1 MEEKAVAGSPSR
13 DSARASRSLTSGKIV
28 PSFLV
33 AIAGRFGAGILF
45 GFLAQEVVMTD
56 SAAVESAARPLPT
69 SSGTETLRNFVGRRW
84 VDSRAREHLDV
95 HNPATGEVIARTPL
109 STAEDLDA
117 AVAAAKGAF
126 PAWRDTPP
134 VIRARAMFRFK
145 NVLEEDFEEL
155 ARIVTTEHGK
165 TLEESRGSVRRGI
178 ECVEAACGTPSL
190 AMGYGLENIAA
201 GIDCQVIRQPIGVCA
216 AIGPFNFPA
225 MVPLWFLP
233 FAVATGN
240 TFIVK
245 PSEQVPLSQKRIF
258 ELLERCDLPP
268 GVVNLV
274 NGGREAVEAICD
286 HPDIRAV
293 SFVGSTPV
301 ARAVYQRATHAGKRV
316 QALGGAKNF
325 VVVMP
330 DADLDRSIPAIAESF
345 YGCAGERCLA
355 GSVLVPVG
363 DAHRPARDR
372 MVDAAKSLKIGDGAQ
387 PGVAMGPVISARHRE
402 RVVGYIEKGVA
413 EGAELLLD
421 GRGVRVPGRE
431 RGFFLGPTIFDGVTP
446 TMSIGREEIFGPV
459 ASITPVRTLEEAIA
473 VMHAHPNANATSIFT
488 SSGKAAREFARLAS
502 ASMVGVNI
510 GVAAPMAHFPFGGAK
525 DSFFGDL
532 KVHGR
537 DTFEFY
543 TDKKVVISRWF

>member
-1 MEEKAVAGSPSR
+1 MAESSVANGRAVHAGS
-13 DSARASRSLTSGKIV
+13 ASSPEI
-28 PSFLV
+28 
-33 AIAGRFGAGILF
+33 
-45 GFLAQEVVMTD
+45 
-56 SAAVESAARPLPT
+56 
-69 SSGTETLRNFVGRRW
+69 LRNFVGGRW
-84 VDSRAREHLDV
+84 VESRSRALFDV
-95 HNPATGEVIARTPL
+95 HNPARGEVIAKTPL

-117 AVAAAKGAF
+117 AVAAAKKAF

-134 VIRARAMFRFK
+134 AVRARALFK
-145 NVLEEDFEEL
+145 FKQLLEDHFEEL

-165 TLEESRGSVRRGI
+165 TLGESRGSVRRGI
-178 ECVEAACGTPSL
+178 DCVEVACGAPSL
-190 AMGYGLENIAA
+190 LQGYALENITSSV
-201 GIDCQVIRQPIGVCA
+201 DCQVIRQAVGVVA
-216 AIGPFNFPA
+216 AIVPFNFPA

-245 PSEQVPLSQKRIF
+245 PSEQVPLSQRRMF

-274 NGGREAVEAICD
+274 NGGREVVEAICD

-325 VVVMP
+325 IVVMP
-330 DADLDRSIPAIAESF
+330 DADLDRSIDAITESF

-363 DAHRPARDR
+363 EAHGKTRER
-372 MVDAAKSLKIGDGAQ
+372 MVESVKALKVGDGAEQ
-387 PGVAMGPVISARHRE
+387 GVTMGPLISGEHRE
-402 RVVGYIEKGVA
+402 KVAGYIEKGVH
-413 EGAELLLD
+413 EGARLLVD
-421 GRGVRVPGRE
+421 GRSLKVPGRE
-431 RGFFLGPTIFDGVTP
+431 RGFFLGPSLFDAVSP
-446 TMSIGREEIFGPV
+446 SMAIGREEIFGPV
-459 ASITPVRTLEEAIA
+459 ASITPARTLQEAIDI
-473 VMHAHPNANATSIFT
+473 MLAHPNANTTSIFT
-488 SSGKAAREFARLAS
+488 SSGKAAREYARLAS

-510 GVAAPMAHFPFGGAK
+510 GVAAPMAYFPFGGAK

-537 DTFEFY
+537 DAFEFY